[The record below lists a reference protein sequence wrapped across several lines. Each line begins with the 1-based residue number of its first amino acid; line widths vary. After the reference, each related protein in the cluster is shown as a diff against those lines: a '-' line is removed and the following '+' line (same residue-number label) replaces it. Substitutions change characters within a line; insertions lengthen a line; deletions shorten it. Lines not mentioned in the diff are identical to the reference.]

1 MDFVKYNAPPLS
13 PPISFDVN
21 EELTISTLAF
31 AINIAPPPPAK
42 QVFLSNMELIILR
55 LCFLTSV
62 ILTIAP
68 PQLNALLDVK
78 FEL

>member
-1 MDFVKYNAPPLS
+1 MKYNAPPLS
-13 PPISFDVN
+13 LPIAFNVN
-21 EELTISTLAF
+21 EELAISALAF
-31 AINIAPPPPAK
+31 VINMAPPPPAK
-42 QVFLSNMELIILR
+42 QVFLSNMELITLR